1 MKKIVIVIM
10 AVIMMIS
17 MCACA
22 ATASVTSEV
31 VEAVVTNASSTNL
44 RVEYGGVHA
53 VIRDSDLYEQYHNN
67 LGAIIRMVLI
77 TRTYENGTVEQTL
90 VFNENVHSGGG
101 LK

>member
-1 MKKIVIVIM
+1 MKKIVVMIM
-10 AVIMMIS
+10 AVVMMIS

-22 ATASVTSEV
+22 ATTSVTSEV

-44 RVEYGGVHA
+44 KVEYGRVHA
-53 VIRDSDLYEQYHNN
+53 VIRDGDLYEQYHNN
-67 LGAIIRMVLI
+67 LGAVIRMVLI

>member
-1 MKKIVIVIM
+1 MKKIVVMIM
-10 AVIMMIS
+10 AVVMMIS

-22 ATASVTSEV
+22 ATTSVTSEV
-31 VEAVVTNASSTNL
+31 VEAVVTAASSTNL

-53 VIRDSDLYEQYHNN
+53 IISDSDLYEQYHNN
-67 LGAIIRMVLI
+67 LGAVIRMVLI
-77 TRTYENGTVEQTL
+77 TRTYENGTIEQTL

>member
-1 MKKIVIVIM
+1 MKKIVVMIM
-10 AVIMMIS
+10 AVVMMIS
-17 MCACA
+17 MCACS

-44 RVEYGGVHA
+44 KVEYGGVHA
-53 VIRDSDLYEQYHNN
+53 VIRDGDLYEQYHNN
-67 LGAIIRMVLI
+67 LGAVIRMVLI
-77 TRTYENGTVEQTL
+77 TRTYENGTIEQTL

>member
-1 MKKIVIVIM
+1 MKKIVVMIM
-10 AVIMMIS
+10 AVVMMIS

-22 ATASVTSEV
+22 ATTSVTSEV
-31 VEAVVTNASSTNL
+31 VEAVVTDASSTNL

-53 VIRDSDLYEQYHNN
+53 IISDNDLYEQYHNN

-77 TRTYENGTVEQTL
+77 TRTYENGTIEQTL
-90 VFNENVHSGGG
+90 VFNENVHNGGG

>member
-1 MKKIVIVIM
+1 MKKIVVVIM

-67 LGAIIRMVLI
+67 LGAVIRMVLI
-77 TRTYENGTVEQTL
+77 TRTYENGTIEQTL

>member
-1 MKKIVIVIM
+1 MKKIVVMIM
-10 AVIMMIS
+10 AVVMMIS

-22 ATASVTSEV
+22 ATTSVTSEV

-53 VIRDSDLYEQYHNN
+53 VIRDGDLYEQYHNN
-67 LGAIIRMVLI
+67 LGAVIRMVLI
-77 TRTYENGTVEQTL
+77 TRTYENGTIEQTL

>member
-1 MKKIVIVIM
+1 MKKIVVMIM
-10 AVIMMIS
+10 AVVMMIS

-44 RVEYGGVHA
+44 KVEYGGVHA

-67 LGAIIRMVLI
+67 LGAVIRMVLI
-77 TRTYENGTVEQTL
+77 TRTYENGTIEQTL
-90 VFNENVHSGGG
+90 VFNENVYSGGG